1 MRPTITFRRMPVR
14 VLPEGNA
21 AKIQKRSLLYRIAAY
36 KFDTH
41 IELRLLFVEK
51 KNGYMH
57 LNFILFTFAIYKI
70 TCIYIATFT
79 LQYWC

>member
-51 KNGYMH
+51 K
-57 LNFILFTFAIYKI
+57 TAIC
-70 TCIYIATFT
+70 T
-79 LQYWC
+79 